1 MDLTI
6 DVEDYKLNIRATGI
20 IIHNGKILLHKDQ
33 KSDHYALIGGRVQI
47 GENSEHTI
55 KREIEEELGK
65 KVDITGYVATIE
77 NFFEMKEQKYHEI
90 MFVYQIEFVEEDDKK
105 IEYTLDNIEGNER
118 LHYEFLEFIVLDSC
132 SV

>member
-90 MFVYQIEFVEEDDKK
+90 MFVYQIEFVEETTKK
-105 IEYTLDNIEGNER
+105 SNI
-118 LHYEFLEFIVLDSC
+118 H
-132 SV
+132 